1 MGNGTKQLKRNDK
14 LQPNIM
20 KSSSIYIILSMFFLP
35 TLLFAWDENSQIANL
50 FKSSQTNGTFVLYDI
65 EKKKF
70 TGYNYARA
78 KTRYIPAS
86 TFKIANSLIGLV
98 TNSVS
103 SVDEIL
109 PYKGDEKP
117 LVPAWKHDM
126 GLRQAIKISN
136 VPIYQELARR
146 IGLQQMKEGVVNLEY
161 GNQEIGEK
169 IDRFWLDGPLKISA
183 LEQIKFLTKLVQNSL
198 PLQKKM
204 QESVRDILMLE
215 QGDDWKLYGKTGWQN
230 APNSGIG
237 WFVGW
242 IEKEKKYYVFALN
255 IDINKPSDAKKRV
268 KLAKESLKLLGLLQ

>member
-14 LQPNIM
+14 LQLNMM
-20 KSSSIYIILSMFFLP
+20 KSSSIYILLSIFFLP
-35 TLLFAWDENSQIANL
+35 TLLFGWDENPQIANL
-50 FKSSQTNGTFVLYDI
+50 FKGSQTNGAFVVYDI

-103 SVDEIL
+103 SVDEVL
-109 PYKGDEKP
+109 PYVGPKEP
-117 LVPAWKHDM
+117 FISAWKQDM

-136 VPIYQELARR
+136 VPIYQELARC

-198 PLQKKM
+198 PLQKKI

-237 WFVGW
+237 WFW
-242 IEKEKKYYVFALN
+242 MDREREQILCICLKYGY
-255 IDINKPSDAKKRV
+255 K
-268 KLAKESLKLLGLLQ
+268 